1 MRHFENPIDGVRF
14 WHAAV
19 RDESE
24 DSVLVIGGYATHT
37 NVSDPETKHPDVIL
51 RYIRKKPL
59 LAALIIVPHIQHNSL
74 YNLKANHMSFLIR
87 SKLKT
92 FSLPPFREHRGSLM

>member
-37 NVSDPETKHPDVIL
+37 NVSDPETKHVHFEHL
-51 RYIRKKPL
+51 RLGP
-59 LAALIIVPHIQHNSL
+59 VQSVQ
-74 YNLKANHMSFLIR
+74 
-87 SKLKT
+87 
-92 FSLPPFREHRGSLM
+92 

>member
-1 MRHFENPIDGVRF
+1 MRHFEDPIDGVRF

-24 DSVLVIGGYATHT
+24 DSVLVIGGYSTHT

-59 LAALIIVPHIQHNSL
+59 PAALSIVTKKSFKNMPNLSL
-74 YNLKANHMSFLIR
+74 FFFVMKQLCR
-87 SKLKT
+87 T
-92 FSLPPFREHRGSLM
+92 FFSSRE

>member
-24 DSVLVIGGYATHT
+24 DSVLVIGGYAAHT

-51 RYIRKKPL
+51 RYIQKEPL
-59 LAALIIVPHIQHNSL
+59 LAALIIIPHIQHNSL
-74 YNLKANHMSFLIR
+74 YNLKANHMSFFDPIQIKNIFT
-87 SKLKT
+87 SP
-92 FSLPPFREHRGSLM
+92 FS

>member
-1 MRHFENPIDGVRF
+1 MFYELFTFSDCWVFSFNPVEHNRSRWIRMRHFENPIDGVRF

-59 LAALIIVPHIQHNSL
+59 LAALIIIAYPTQ
-74 YNLKANHMSFLIR
+74 
-87 SKLKT
+87 
-92 FSLPPFREHRGSLM
+92 